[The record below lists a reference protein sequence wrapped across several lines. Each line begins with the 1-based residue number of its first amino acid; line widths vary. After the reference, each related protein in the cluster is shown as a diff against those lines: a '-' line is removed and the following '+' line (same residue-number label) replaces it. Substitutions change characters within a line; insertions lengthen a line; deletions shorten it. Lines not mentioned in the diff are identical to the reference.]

1 MTGSAG
7 VSLINS
13 FDMWRGVGLILLC
26 LVTFTVGLG
35 RSAITDSDEA
45 YYAEAGREMVASG
58 DWTTPHYN
66 FEPRLQKPI
75 LFYWLIATTA
85 RLTGAN
91 EWAARIWS
99 ALAGVGLALVAAGVA
114 RRWAGPN
121 EGLLAGAIVATSFG
135 VVPIARQALPDVPLA
150 FFVSVTVWAAIEAL
164 TPVTELRRS
173 SWRPQHWLYL
183 SAAAAALGFLTKGP
197 VAVALPVTVL
207 TPLLWLAWRR
217 GERRALLS
225 RVRFSHVAMAVAIF
239 VVIGAPWYLA
249 VMRAQ
254 GLDYAR
260 QFFIGENVER
270 FATSTY
276 NTWRGWQYVPVIIAG
291 LLPWSTFGVLWWK
304 PIRDWFGRRSTMTPA
319 EARLVCWAVGPLAF
333 FMISVGSQ
341 PRYIL
346 PCLVPISVLLACT
359 VTHVA
364 RSPLDVRGRSYR
376 AAAMGSGLM
385 VVVIAGLL
393 WRAASVLVVP
403 GEAPALAGPG
413 VMLGIGVVATL
424 LLVVVPRVTVPAV
437 IAVAA
442 ALSLTVFEWSLLA
455 PGRPEPVETMAA
467 AIESAGPDLPVCA
480 CGAIG
485 RSLNFY
491 THHKVEIANVTPEN
505 VDEARQF
512 LSTDQRVLA
521 VMDVRGLEVLEAS
534 LGRRFPRLAEMHY
547 LNTFV
552 WRRGDTLPDPDPTL
566 VQHVVLISNR

>member
-1 MTGSAG
+1 
-7 VSLINS
+7 
-13 FDMWRGVGLILLC
+13 MWRGIGLVLLC

-35 RSAITDSDEA
+35 QSAITDSDEA

-75 LFYWLIATTA
+75 LFYWFIAATT
-85 RLTGAN
+85 RLTGVS

-99 ALAGVGLALVAAGVA
+99 ALAGVGVALVAAAVA
-114 RRWAGPN
+114 RRWTGPH

-150 FFVSVTVWAAIEAL
+150 FFISVTVWAAIEAL
-164 TPVTELRRS
+164 TPVVLPRPS
-173 SWRPQHWLYL
+173 SRPHLWLYL

-207 TPLLWLAWRR
+207 VPLFWLEWRR
-217 GERRALLS
+217 GGLEALRS
-225 RVRFSHVAMAVAIF
+225 RVRFSHLLLAAAIF
-239 VVIGAPWYLA
+239 VVIAAPWYVA

-260 QFFIGENVER
+260 QFFIGENVDR

-291 LLPWSTFGVLWWK
+291 LLPWSTFGVLWWR
-304 PIRDWFGRRSTMTPA
+304 PVRDWFARRRAMTPV
-319 EARLVCWAVGPLAF
+319 EARLVCWAAGPLVF
-333 FMISVGSQ
+333 FMVSVGSQ

-346 PCLVPISVLLACT
+346 PCLVPIAVLLART
-359 VTHVA
+359 IAKVA
-364 RSPLDVRGRSYR
+364 RSPLDPRGRSYR
-376 AAAMGSGLM
+376 AAAIASGAM
-385 VVVIAGLL
+385 IVVIGGLL

-403 GEAPALAGPG
+403 GEAPALIGPG
-413 VMLGIGVVATL
+413 LMLAIGVLAML
-424 LLVVVPRVTVPAV
+424 LLIVVSRAIAPVV
-437 IAVAA
+437 IAMAA
-442 ALSLTVFEWSLLA
+442 MLSLTVFEWSLLS

-467 AIESAGPDLPVCA
+467 AIQAAGPDLPVCA

-485 RSLNFY
+485 RSLSFY
-491 THHKVEIANVTPEN
+491 THHKVEIANVTPED
-505 VDEARQF
+505 VEEARRF
-512 LSTDQRVLA
+512 LATDQRVLA

-534 LGRRFPRLAEMHY
+534 TGRRFPRVTELDY

-566 VQHVVLISNR
+566 VQRVVLISNR